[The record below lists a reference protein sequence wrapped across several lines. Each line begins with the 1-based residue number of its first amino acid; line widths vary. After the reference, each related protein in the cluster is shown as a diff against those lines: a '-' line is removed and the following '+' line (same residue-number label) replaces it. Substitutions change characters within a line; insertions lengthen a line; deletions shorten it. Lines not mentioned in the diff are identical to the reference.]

1 MPSKKKNNYQLKFAI
16 VRVFNTCAIF
26 FLIWLSFFWAEQKY
40 TFNKPIIITKGGLV
54 LSDSY
59 YKEYLL
65 NNIDIEHGHLE
76 LNNILDELY
85 KHPYIEAARSSYR
98 YPDKIF
104 VEISERVPFAIVN
117 NSPMIMLDK
126 NCFVLPNIDNIN
138 NYNIPILSKYNTAPE
153 LYPVG
158 KQALSV
164 KIKDT
169 ISWLKALNHRYPDL
183 YHNLSEITLENEDEI
198 ILILAEHPTKI
209 MLGNKNTL
217 YKIEVLKRF
226 EEALDRKKNITDFTY
241 LDMRY
246 NNQVIVKED

>member
-1 MPSKKKNNYQLKFAI
+1 MPFKKKNNYQLKFAI

-26 FLIWLSFFWAEQKY
+26 FVIWLSFFWAEQKY
-40 TFNKPIIITKGGLV
+40 TFNSTAPKSSAVCI
-54 LSDSY
+54 
-59 YKEYLL
+59 
-65 NNIDIEHGHLE
+65 HLD

-104 VEISERVPFAIVN
+104 IEISERVPFAIVN

-246 NNQVIVKED
+246 NNQVIVKEN